1 MSKII
6 TIKNDSLEV
15 QISTLGAEIVS
26 IKKDGEEKI
35 WQGDPKV
42 WEGHAPILFPVCGCI
57 WNGYYTLD
65 GKRYEIGAHGFARK
79 KDFEVVAEEKTQ
91 ATFLLECDAKTKS
104 AYPFDFKFRVMFKL
118 NGDTLG
124 IYYIVENHGDSTMY
138 YNVGCHEGFKT
149 ENAVDGYYIKFDKE
163 YDELDNSL
171 LSENFINLKTNKI
184 KVGEKGVNLG
194 EFFIPENDGESIIFE
209 NISSKRL
216 SLFKEDK
223 ELLSVYYQDF
233 DHLVLWTE
241 GNADFIAI
249 EPWNGL
255 PDVYKCDNKL
265 ETKKAISKLD
275 AKATKTFYHSITFFE

>member
-1 MSKII
+1 MSKIV
-6 TIKNDSLEV
+6 TIKNDCLEV
-15 QISTLGAEIVS
+15 QISTLGAEIIS
-26 IKKDGEEKI
+26 IKKEGEEKI

-57 WNGYYTLD
+57 WNGFYTLGD
-65 GKRYEIGAHGFARK
+65 QKYEIGAHGFARK
-79 KDFEVVAEEKTQ
+79 KEYAVVSEEKTQ
-91 ATFLLECDAKTKS
+91 ATFLLEADELTKKS
-104 AYPFDFKFRVMFKL
+104 YPFDFKFRVMFKL
-118 NGDTLG
+118 SGDTLG

-138 YNVGCHEGFKT
+138 YNVGCHEGFNTQNK
-149 ENAVDGYYIKFDKE
+149 VDGYYIKFDKD
-163 YDELDNSL
+163 YDKLDNSL
-171 LSENFINLKTNKI
+171 LTENFINLKTNKVE
-184 KVGEKGVNLG
+184 VGKKGVSLG
-194 EFFIPENDGESIIFE
+194 EFFIPENDGESMIFE

-241 GNADFIAI
+241 GGADFIAI

-265 ETKKAISKLD
+265 ETKKSISKLD
-275 AKATKTFYHSITFFE
+275 AKSTKTFYHSITFFE